1 MIRFLALVFA
11 LLALVGFFTGHIG
24 ASFISAFMA
33 VFMMYAEKR
42 FDAQDKAYAADPRNA
57 GTIGPDTRNALRDHE
72 CECS

>member
-42 FDAQDKAYAADPRNA
+42 FDAMDKAYAADPRNA
-57 GTIGPDTRNALRDHE
+57 KPADRPTRDALSDHD